1 MSNAILNLPQGV
13 LEHFQRNL
21 DLVRDRTTAEDAI
34 FDAHRTIESATDM
47 HYAKVISAPQRA
59 VLASATVDAIRTC
72 LARLSDE

>member
-21 DLVRDRTTAEDAI
+21 DLVRDRTIAEDAVY
-34 FDAHRTIESATDM
+34 DAARVIESATDM

-59 VLASATVDAIRTC
+59 VLASATVDALRAC
-72 LARLSDE
+72 LDRLSHD